1 MPPSRPAGVS
11 VLRRAGDSV
20 GFAALLLLMLGV
32 ALHFVLPPS
41 FLFYRESFAI
51 AFAILIILRGGV
63 RVTSEVVAML
73 GFVVALS
80 LLAILQPP
88 TPPLYDENEAISA
101 WQAEHPLMSQ
111 FRSALIYIPMVAYL
125 ATRGISH
132 SEVVVIAWTMTSA
145 AAIGLVAFVL
155 GNSGL
160 GLTQLALS
168 GGGELGYLD
177 FLPLM
182 AFYGLGGIYLLH
194 SEVSVV
200 ARTIV
205 SLVLLAV
212 GLVIILS
219 TGRQNAL
226 WMGLT
231 VVVVLFSVSGNT
243 RRRALLATVITAGLL
258 GAAATWYV
266 MNFGASEKLL
276 DRYGSIQGF
285 FELSSSPSVVSNS
298 RLDLAL
304 SGCKMIPPVAWLVG
318 VGLESCPGP
327 GPHCDYIRQVMRGG
341 VAFAAV
347 AYLPF
352 AMALTRWWRLRRREI
367 RSPIVT
373 WMCCMAMF
381 PFFFGMFGFPREDAC
396 KAFGSFLAVG
406 LCIAFERSIPR
417 PPQRAS

>member
-1 MPPSRPAGVS
+1 MPPIRPAGVS
-11 VLRRAGDSV
+11 SSRRVGDSL
-20 GFAALLLLMLGV
+20 GLAALLLLMLCV
-32 ALHFVLPPS
+32 ALHFVLPVS
-41 FLFYRESFAI
+41 LLFYREAFSICFAC
-51 AFAILIILRGGV
+51 LIILRGGMK
-63 RVTSEVVAML
+63 VTSEVVAML
-73 GFVVALS
+73 GFVAALS

-88 TPPLYDENEAISA
+88 TPPLYDEHEVISA

-111 FRSALIYIPMVAYL
+111 FRSALIYIPMVVYL
-125 ATRGISH
+125 ATRGISQ
-132 SEVVVIAWTMTSA
+132 SEMVVIAWTMTSA
-145 AAIGLVAFVL
+145 AAIGIVALLL
-155 GNSGL
+155 GTSGL

-182 AFYGLGGIYLLH
+182 AFYGLGGLYLLQ
-194 SEVSVV
+194 SEISLV
-200 ARTIV
+200 ARVIV

-219 TGRQNAL
+219 TGRQNLL
-226 WMGLT
+226 WMVLIA
-231 VVVVLFSVSGNT
+231 VVFFHSTSGNT
-243 RRRALLATVITAGLL
+243 RRRILLATFITAGLL
-258 GAAATWYV
+258 GAAASWY
-266 MNFGASEKLL
+266 MMSFGASEKLVE
-276 DRYGSIQGF
+276 RYGSFRGF
-285 FELSSSPSVVSNS
+285 FDLSSSPSVVSIS
-298 RLDLAL
+298 RFDLAW

-341 VAFAAV
+341 VVFAAV

-352 AMALTRWWRLRRREI
+352 VLALARWWRLGRREI

-373 WMCCMAMF
+373 WMFCMAIF

>member
-1 MPPSRPAGVS
+1 MPPIRPAGVS
-11 VLRRAGDSV
+11 SSRRAGDSL
-20 GFAALLLLMLGV
+20 GLAALLLLVLCV
-32 ALHFVLPPS
+32 ALHFVLPAS
-41 FLFYRESFAI
+41 LVLYREAFSVFFA
-51 AFAILIILRGGV
+51 FLIILRGGMK
-63 RVTSEVVAML
+63 VTSEVVAML
-73 GFVVALS
+73 GFVAALS
-80 LLAILQPP
+80 LLAILQLP
-88 TPPLYDENEAISA
+88 TPPLYDENEVISA

-132 SEVVVIAWTMTSA
+132 SEMAVIAWTMTSA
-145 AAIGLVAFVL
+145 AAIGLVALVL
-155 GNSGL
+155 GTSGL

-168 GGGELGYLD
+168 GGDELGYLD

-182 AFYGLGGIYLLH
+182 AFYGLGGLYLLQ
-194 SEVSVV
+194 SEISVV
-200 ARTIV
+200 ARVIV
-205 SLVLLAV
+205 SLMLLAV

-219 TGRQNAL
+219 TGRQNLL
-226 WMGLT
+226 WMVLIA
-231 VVVVLFSVSGNT
+231 VVFFHSTSGNT
-243 RRRALLATVITAGLL
+243 RRRVLLATFITAGLL
-258 GAAATWYV
+258 GAAASWYV
-266 MNFGASEKLL
+266 MGFGASEKLVE
-276 DRYGSIQGF
+276 RYGSFRGF
-285 FELSSSPSVVSNS
+285 FDLSSSPSVVSNS
-298 RLDLAL
+298 RIDLAW

-341 VAFAAV
+341 VVFATV

-352 AMALTRWWRLRRREI
+352 VLALARWWRLRRREI

-373 WMCCMAMF
+373 WMFCMAIF

>member
-1 MPPSRPAGVS
+1 MPPSRPADVS
-11 VLRRAGDSV
+11 ISRRAGDSL
-20 GFAALLLLMLGV
+20 GLAALLLIMLCV
-32 ALHFVLPPS
+32 ALHFVLPAS
-41 FLFYRESFAI
+41 LLLYREAFSIVFAC
-51 AFAILIILRGGV
+51 LIVIRGGV
-63 RVTSEVVAML
+63 KVTSEVVAML
-73 GFVVALS
+73 GFVAALS

-88 TPPLYDENEAISA
+88 TPPIYDENAVISA

-111 FRSALIYIPMVAYL
+111 FRSALVYIPMVAYL

-132 SEVVVIAWTMTSA
+132 SEMVVIAWTMTSA
-145 AAIGLVAFVL
+145 AAIGLVVLVL
-155 GNSGL
+155 GTSGL
-160 GLTQLALS
+160 GFTQLALS
-168 GGGELGYLD
+168 GGGELRYLD

-182 AFYGLGGIYLLH
+182 AFYGLGGLYLLQ
-194 SEVSVV
+194 SEISVV
-200 ARTIV
+200 ARAVV

-219 TGRQNAL
+219 TGRQNLL

-231 VVVVLFSVSGNT
+231 AVVFLLSTSGNT
-243 RRRALLATVITAGLL
+243 RRRVFLATVITAGLL

-266 MNFGASEKLL
+266 MNFGASEKLVE
-276 DRYGSIQGF
+276 RYGSFHGF
-285 FELSSSPSVVSNS
+285 FDVASSSSVASNS

-341 VAFAAV
+341 VVFAAV

-352 AMALTRWWRLRRREI
+352 AMALTRWWRLRRRKP